1 MTISEEMW
9 NTLPPKASYIKNMLK
24 YCGYETPEAV
34 SKLAEDGELEK
45 VFEFM
50 KSISSIVEDKKEVFG
65 IFHQDPQKL
74 TMLPGLK
81 VIISYKKLPFMYLQ

>member
-1 MTISEEMW
+1 
-9 NTLPPKASYIKNMLK
+9 MLK

-50 KSISSIVEDKKEVFG
+50 KSISSIVEDKKDVFG
-65 IFHQDPQKL
+65 IFYKDPQKL
-74 TMLPGLK
+74 TLLPGLK
-81 VIISYKKLPFMYLQ
+81 VSIRYKALPFVYVQ